1 MIPFFFLSLT
11 PSFSLFNTVVVSL
24 PQASQPDELT
34 IDEQEMLEVIE
45 DGDME
50 DWVKVRKYT
59 HTCALYLQL
68 QQQKHYLMS
77 SVRSVLCVCSIWFHS
92 LVWCSVISCHVCFHA
107 AFVNALHCLCVCV
120 CVFQARNKTGHV
132 GYVPEKYLQFPTS
145 NSLLSMLQSL
155 ATLDARSH
163 TSSNSTEPEL
173 HSNCINGDT
182 NSKCAVNQ
190 ASGKLFFEMIKL
202 HARSLSKTSKFQ
214 LYKCK

>member
-1 MIPFFFLSLT
+1 MP
-11 PSFSLFNTVVVSL
+11 L

-50 DWVKVRKYT
+50 DWVKVHKYT
-59 HTCALYLQL
+59 HVAVTQMCLSVTVTTAEALSH
-68 QQQKHYLMS
+68 K
-77 SVRSVLCVCSIWFHS
+77 LCVLHPVRLLCLVSQPSTVFLVLNFLLPCMLFSCYRCTLFHS
-92 LVWCSVISCHVCFHA
+92 L
-107 AFVNALHCLCVCV
+107 CV

-173 HSNCINGDT
+173 HSGCINGDT
-182 NSKCAVNQ
+182 NSKYTVN
-190 ASGKLFFEMIKL
+190 LMIVNY
-202 HARSLSKTSKFQ
+202 S
-214 LYKCK
+214 

>member
-1 MIPFFFLSLT
+1 MFGVISIVTSSIILSHLLTSVAFLVLLPLSLSLSVT
-11 PSFSLFNTVVVSL
+11 PGVSL

-50 DWVKVRKYT
+50 DWVKVPHHSHILQMCTGLY
-59 HTCALYLQL
+59 HQLCCATVCINTLLCSL
-68 QQQKHYLMS
+68 DA
-77 SVRSVLCVCSIWFHS
+77 LCVLF
-92 LVWCSVISCHVCFHA
+92 
-107 AFVNALHCLCVCV
+107 
-120 CVFQARNKTGHV
+120 FQARNKAGQV

-173 HSNCINGDT
+173 HSGCINGDT
-182 NSKCAVNQ
+182 NSK
-190 ASGKLFFEMIKL
+190 
-202 HARSLSKTSKFQ
+202 
-214 LYKCK
+214 

>member
-1 MIPFFFLSLT
+1 MNRRCWRSLR
-11 PSFSLFNTVVVSL
+11 
-24 PQASQPDELT
+24 
-34 IDEQEMLEVIE
+34 
-45 DGDME
+45 ME
-50 DWVKVRKYT
+50 TWRTGSRCTNT
-59 HTCALYLQL
+59 HTDVYSYNNRSIISWAPCTVPCAFALFGFRALYGVQFSPVTYVFMLPL
-68 QQQKHYLMS
+68 WMHL
-77 SVRSVLCVCSIWFHS
+77 I
-92 LVWCSVISCHVCFHA
+92 
-107 AFVNALHCLCVCV
+107 VCV

-182 NSKCAVNQ
+182 NSKYAVNQ

-202 HARSLSKTSKFQ
+202 HARSFE
-214 LYKCK
+214 

>member
-1 MIPFFFLSLT
+1 MISTGCVSL
-11 PSFSLFNTVVVSL
+11 SFSLPLSLSIFYAVGVSL

-50 DWVKVRKYT
+50 DWVKVQVQFSRVTYVFM
-59 HTCALYLQL
+59 LPL
-68 QQQKHYLMS
+68 
-77 SVRSVLCVCSIWFHS
+77 R
-92 LVWCSVISCHVCFHA
+92 
-107 AFVNALHCLCVCV
+107 LHFIVSVCV
-120 CVFQARNKTGHV
+120 CFFKFQARNKTGKV

-182 NSKCAVNQ
+182 NSKYAVNQ
-190 ASGKLFFEMIKL
+190 III
-202 HARSLSKTSKFQ
+202 
-214 LYKCK
+214 